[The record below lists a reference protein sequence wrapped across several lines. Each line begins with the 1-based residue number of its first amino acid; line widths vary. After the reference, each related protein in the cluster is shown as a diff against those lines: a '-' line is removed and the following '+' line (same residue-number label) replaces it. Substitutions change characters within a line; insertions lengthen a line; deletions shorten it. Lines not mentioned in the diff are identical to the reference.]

1 MKSFKKLL
9 LGAGMVATVVG
20 TTASAQEVLKV
31 GISAPMSGAAATWG
45 LGMEWAGKQAAK
57 EINDAGGVTVGGKKY
72 RFEVVA
78 YDNKYNA
85 ADGTKVAQNLI
96 NRDGVKYIV
105 GSIGTAPI
113 LALQSLSERSNVIL
127 FTSAWGKSVKGPKM
141 PLTFTQSNTP
151 FEILEPLY
159 AYIKQQNPN
168 IKSVVI
174 LNPNDATGK
183 EVEPVATAVWEKL
196 GVKVTSV
203 NWYERGTTQF
213 QPVAAKL
220 ASMKPDVVDL
230 GVAPPADAGVI
241 MKEMGVLGWKGVQVV
256 PVGTN
261 AMQLVQI
268 GGAAAE
274 GAYMGYAGDYDGQH
288 ATPKQRELNK
298 GILAAVG
305 ETMSPLQISSYD
317 ALYALAAAMK
327 SANSVEPKV
336 IAETLPK
343 IMFDTSYGKTA
354 FGGAATYGT
363 PQQLLVPVMITQIRN
378 GKMVEI
384 NRLIPDELTKR
395 IAAAK

>member
-9 LGAGMVATVVG
+9 VGASVAAAFAAS
-20 TTASAQEVLKV
+20 TAGAQEVLKV
-31 GISAPMSGAAATWG
+31 GISAPMSGSAATWG

-57 EINDAGGVTVGGKKY
+57 EINDAGGVNVGGKRY
-72 RFEVVA
+72 RFEVIA

-85 ADGTKVAQNLI
+85 ADGSKVAQNLI
-96 NRDGVKYIV
+96 NRDGVKYII

-151 FEILEPLY
+151 FEILDPLY
-159 AYIKQQNPN
+159 GYIKQQNPN
-168 IKSVVI
+168 IKTVAI

-183 EVEPVATAVWEKL
+183 EVEPVANAVWEKL
-196 GVKVTSV
+196 GVKVVSV

-220 ASMKPDVVDL
+220 AAMKPDVIDL
-230 GVAPPADAGVI
+230 GVAPPADAGVV
-241 MKEMGVLGWKGVQVV
+241 MKELAVLGWKGVQVV

-268 GGAAAE
+268 GGPASE

-298 GILAAVG
+298 GILAAVN

-317 ALYALAAAMK
+317 SLYALAAAMRA
-327 SANSVEPKV
+327 ANSVEPKA
-336 IAETLPK
+336 IAEALPK
-343 IMFDTSYGKTA
+343 IVFDTSYGKTA
-354 FGGAATYGT
+354 FGGESTYGN
-363 PQQLLVPVMITQIRN
+363 PQQMLVPVMITQIRG
-378 GKMVEI
+378 GKMVEV
-384 NRLIPDELTKR
+384 NRIIPDELKKR
-395 IAAAK
+395 LAAAR

>member
-9 LGAGMVATVVG
+9 VGASVAAAFAA

-85 ADGTKVAQNLI
+85 ADGSKVAQNLI
-96 NRDGVKYIV
+96 NRDGVKYII

-151 FEILEPLY
+151 FEILDPLY
-159 AYIKQQNPN
+159 GYIKQQNPN
-168 IKSVVI
+168 IKTVAI

-183 EVEPVATAVWEKL
+183 EVEPVAGAVWEKL
-196 GVKVTSV
+196 GVKVVSV

-220 ASMKPDVVDL
+220 AAMKPDVVDL
-230 GVAPPADAGVI
+230 GVAPPADAGVV
-241 MKEMGVLGWKGVQVV
+241 MKELAVLGWKGVQVV

-261 AMQLVQI
+261 AIQLVQI
-268 GGAAAE
+268 GGPASE

-317 ALYALAAAMK
+317 SLYALAAAMK
-327 SANSVEPKV
+327 AANSIEPKAV
-336 IAETLPK
+336 AEALPK
-343 IMFDTSYGKTA
+343 IVFDTSYGKTA
-354 FGGAATYGT
+354 FGGESTYGN
-363 PQQLLVPVMITQIRN
+363 PQQMLVPVMITQIRG
-378 GKMVEI
+378 GKMVEV
-384 NRLIPDELTKR
+384 NRVVPDELKKR
-395 IAAAK
+395 LAAAK

>member
-9 LGAGMVATVVG
+9 LGAGMLATVVG

-327 SANSVEPKV
+327 SANSLEPKV

-384 NRLIPDELTKR
+384 NRLTPDELTKR

>member
-230 GVAPPADAGVI
+230 GVAPPADAGVV
-241 MKEMGVLGWKGVQVV
+241 MKELAVLGWKGVQVV

-261 AMQLVQI
+261 AIQLVQI
-268 GGAAAE
+268 GGPASE

>member
-1 MKSFKKLL
+1 MSRSLRST
-9 LGAGMVATVVG
+9 GM
-20 TTASAQEVLKV
+20 S
-31 GISAPMSGAAATWG
+31 
-45 LGMEWAGKQAAK
+45 
-57 EINDAGGVTVGGKKY
+57 
-72 RFEVVA
+72 
-78 YDNKYNA
+78 
-85 ADGTKVAQNLI
+85 
-96 NRDGVKYIV
+96 
-105 GSIGTAPI
+105 
-113 LALQSLSERSNVIL
+113 
-127 FTSAWGKSVKGPKM
+127 
-141 PLTFTQSNTP
+141 
-151 FEILEPLY
+151 
-159 AYIKQQNPN
+159 
-168 IKSVVI
+168 
-174 LNPNDATGK
+174 
-183 EVEPVATAVWEKL
+183 
-196 GVKVTSV
+196 
-203 NWYERGTTQF
+203 
-213 QPVAAKL
+213 
-220 ASMKPDVVDL
+220 
-230 GVAPPADAGVI
+230 VAPPADAGVI